1 MGEIRKLLNS
11 QYFFCLLF
19 KLFVEFSHK
28 ILSGKYKWLVICQK
42 TKKKIAKLIG
52 NVFGFFLY
60 IETAQHTIVYFVI
73 ENTKQTM

>member
-11 QYFFCLLF
+11 QYFFVHCLNCLW
-19 KLFVEFSHK
+19 S
-28 ILSGKYKWLVICQK
+28 LVIKFYQVK
-42 TKKKIAKLIG
+42 TNGYLPENKEKKSKIDWKCL
-52 NVFGFFLY
+52 FFLYIY